1 MSCCKRNFPSF
12 SFTDDKRHICVGF
25 CIFSYQVYLLKTY
38 KRLRLWSLCRC
49 STAHLFTG
57 NNCKFFL
64 VDLKVRV
71 VITCHVEGQTEH
83 SDLIHDGWRQDSIS
97 FVLASIYI
105 LMVAYFCR
113 LQVKFKVVVLKK
125 PCICVTTI
133 SDVPYS
139 NNLKLYTTFLMYS
152 S

>member
-1 MSCCKRNFPSF
+1 MYHVLLQKKHPII
-12 SFTDDKRHICVGF
+12 SFTEDKSHICVGF

-38 KRLRLWSLCRC
+38 TRLQLWSLCRC

-71 VITCHVEGQTEH
+71 VITCHVEGQTAR
-83 SDLIHDGWRQDSIS
+83 SDLIHDGWRQDPIS
-97 FVLASIYI
+97 FVLASMYI
-105 LMVAYFCR
+105 LRVAYFCR

-125 PCICVTTI
+125 TCTCVTTI
-133 SDVPYS
+133 
-139 NNLKLYTTFLMYS
+139 KLVMFPIVTI
-152 S
+152 